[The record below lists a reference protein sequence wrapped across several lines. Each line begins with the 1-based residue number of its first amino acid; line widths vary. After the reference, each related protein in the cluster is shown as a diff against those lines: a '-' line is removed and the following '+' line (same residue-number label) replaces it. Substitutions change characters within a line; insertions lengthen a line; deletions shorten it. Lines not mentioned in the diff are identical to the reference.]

1 MTVWHFDS
9 DSKFGRS
16 EHEDVF
22 FRELNSDSALLG
34 SDLTNDGFVIESYDK
49 IIYLDL
55 NTIQEA
61 DAPFTM
67 TLDISDLSS
76 DIGSNPK
83 AVNYLSFGYHIRGR
97 SCTALTVGR
106 AVNSDRFVLGTI
118 TDIGVLKSTEMSDYP
133 EELEIIQNKVYRVT
147 LVIDNSLDD
156 ENRIQLYAQMV
167 NSDGSTG
174 TPYLVASSENL
185 ELRNFSFVDRKLI
198 VGSSAWTNEPEWEG
212 VFDLANMKIQNS
224 FHFLPNVSA
233 PPIFYPGSRYHP
245 HHHSMTNTSSA
256 IRNNY
261 RIATTGDVVHLQFHT
276 MYRVQPE
283 RVTVVADGLSFALVS
298 TDNTFVYDGDNTTL
312 YTFQTT
318 LTEEA
323 PSLPL
328 FGYTVDITNFY
339 QKEFEFSVP
348 MQLTNSDSSYTIYT
362 APSLVIVREP
372 PAVGSFVYEIDGV
385 GVDSVTLKLLELEDH
400 FNTSVVGYQKGMGY
414 TFTFKASL
422 EELRDGET
430 AAAELKE
437 TTISTMVIGDSVSI
451 IGLQTDRFYNIKASI
466 TNILGQ
472 SLENVTPKAG
482 GKFSSPIETIVDTVP
497 PVIVLHG
504 SPVTSMKDNV
514 NKPGIR
520 VQAESYDDTATDRR
534 AFTFY
539 VNAFESQQTDL
550 SEEELFSKIKTNA
563 VSEQSIHQSTATGVN
578 NALLDIHNYTD
589 ADGVHQP
596 IQVEK
601 TYHIYMMSEDFA
613 DNRVKTISYSHV
625 IDNTVSFVSAVFDNE
640 FLTVGTIGHTVLLKW
655 TSEYAVSADIYNV
668 VIAGVTITPTTTDG
682 TDWTATYPVTASSP
696 AGLVTF
702 EVFQNRDLS
711 STNGTSFSHTNTST
725 IIYIENRIPTISAVV
740 APNVTKFTLLNP
752 TIEDFSIRSNQ
763 NPFTLNMDVYK
774 TSAPYLSVENYN
786 KHFLNYTEFQST
798 NFYLNDL
805 DENQAYNIKYSLS
818 NVFVENV
825 DALLISNISTKIDN
839 PIVVGSATETNE
851 SGEALITLDA
861 NSYARDP
868 TSPFDMYAVVLQ
880 DDVSIANMPA
890 LLASLTPINA
900 APLAPDQAHLFSD
913 FVSTFTTFRD
923 PSGTMVP
930 IVPSATSYKL
940 YLIADDT
947 HAIVPL
953 SIDLNL
959 DFTLGLEASI
969 SLAKTGGGSFVRD
982 GDNISMTWTTPF
994 KSVASDFSV
1003 SMMGAV
1009 ASVVATDQ
1017 DVGMVWKAESVFDA
1031 SLQANEYKGGNYDF
1045 VLQYVGRTY
1054 TAATNALFVD
1064 LDAPE
1069 FEVEMLARNE
1079 TSLHLGI
1086 RNILDVYTGTEHHFE
1101 AFVSVQ
1107 AEGGTA
1113 IDSAVFTNTIANI
1126 QGYTFVVEGLTSNT
1140 FYSVTA
1146 TVTDPA
1152 GNSTTTPA
1160 AVEGGTIK
1168 TRETIAPVI
1177 TLPSDA
1183 FLHLDGESSVKV
1195 TGATALDVHSDFDVY
1210 VGIFQLVE
1218 EDPEISTE
1226 FLKSMVGTGA
1236 ILKFANNPKNV
1247 EYTVD
1252 TTMTK
1257 FVGYGDYGWSTTVRP
1272 LAYNT
1277 TKRGVI
1283 AVVDADENEVMIK
1296 TTFQV
1301 NSAAVPSWL
1310 PIVEVEDDTGLL
1322 ASTDASVAFMET
1334 PEGEIVGVD
1343 SSGSGN
1349 MFTVQLSSGASAA
1362 TALSSNSV
1370 VNPVSLNMSVIESVV
1385 VPVSV
1390 EISESF
1396 SYGMWV
1402 NLQTDT
1408 PSEEPFSLLNSGDNQ
1423 VIVVENNTITVSSG
1437 LVQVFTAPLPT
1448 NEWANIMV
1456 TSTGTEF
1463 KLFINSEEIKTKETT
1478 VNAPLVGVGSSLTI
1492 GTVPNLLIDDIRIY
1506 NEELST
1512 EEVAVSIQSG
1522 SKQVHLT
1529 FEAGDL
1535 PEYTVSF
1542 DGDTLML
1549 NGSLP
1554 NDTVTLFKGSKYTLY
1569 QNDNTNNNKP
1579 IHFVTSNGDNIV
1591 SADVEYFLDN
1601 NSFGNDAVD
1610 YINQFSTATFRKIVI
1625 SPTGLGNTRIY
1636 FGASGSG
1643 SYTSFFRISMNSP
1656 YIVNTANIAATTT
1669 IATTNP
1675 SYTTDTPVGKLAVSF
1690 DASASQFISLE
1701 GETFQN
1707 MNMNTMTLGTWVN
1720 VASTGS
1726 DMPII
1731 SREDAF
1737 DMGVDTDGMIYMNIM
1752 SENTRTL
1759 FALDGVEFTSMQT
1772 IRLNNLR
1779 LTPTSGTRYYYV
1791 FASLDEIREKIKVI
1805 ETALAHASNS
1815 ALVYRNSTS
1824 SLRTMDI
1831 LDLDTVLYSDE
1842 ALSTKSVLSAY
1853 VYVVG
1858 LEKEGSHQLGD
1869 ENHIQEFKVKRS
1881 EVDTL
1886 GNFAKISTPEEGRL
1900 FAMVEQL
1907 TISSVHPVASWIVFP
1922 LRPSETPSVTH
1933 RYTLTTVYDNG
1944 NVYNLSGLGN
1954 RPPLNINAGDELI
1967 FDVDLFV
1974 HPMIIT
1980 DANGSAV
1987 ANVENNDIFK
1997 GVMKW
2002 IPSFP
2007 GTYYYGCSSH
2017 SHSPSMGNTITVV
2030 DKLTNGSAS
2039 KEAISLF
2046 AQHLMNTE
2054 TLSEGLNSVNS
2065 TKHNVYFSSS
2075 SLVAN
2080 QMHSITNLKFQSAFT
2095 LLDSS
2100 AAADMEAGANLMMCF
2115 VAVSNNAYHANTD
2128 FLNFMDLDQSML
2140 LQLTERGFSNRYY
2153 EFSMDKH
2160 FLRLAHYDD
2169 TLSSWYRV
2177 QIDYLFDF
2185 SEIGAMYEY
2194 EYSPLWTSSDQY
2206 HALMFFD
2213 QRDAY
2218 VNYNT
2223 QHAHGFFAKGNMN
2236 MAKFEN
2242 TEGWPTWH
2250 DGTTGNKS
2258 TSTSKWPRYQRI
2270 TVIQA
2275 ESTAWTGQ
2283 VNNKTLNPAN
2293 TYSDANELFFE
2304 FFSNPERTD
2313 LVASGTAS
2321 QLRSYEHNDSH
2332 FHRSN
2337 QLYMSIMYNQ
2347 VDPNGG
2353 GLEFG
2358 NLVRIR

>member
-16 EHEDVF
+16 EDEDVF

-34 SDLTNDGFVIESYDK
+34 SDLTNDGFVIQSYDK

-55 NTIQEA
+55 NAIQEA

-83 AVNYLSFGYHIRGR
+83 GVNYFSFGYHIRGR

-106 AVNSDRFVLGTI
+106 AVNSDKFVLGTI
-118 TDIGVLKSTEMSDYP
+118 TDIGVIKSTEMSDYP
-133 EELEIIQNKVYRVT
+133 EEVEIIQNKVYRVT

-156 ENRIQLYAQMV
+156 ENRIQLYAQLV
-167 NSDGSTG
+167 NSDGTTG
-174 TPYLVASSENL
+174 TPYIVASSEQL

-212 VFDLANMKIQNS
+212 VFDLAQMKIHKS

-233 PPIFYPGSRYHP
+233 PPIFYAGSRYHP

-256 IRNNY
+256 LRNNY
-261 RIATTGDVVHLQFHT
+261 RMATTGDVVHVQFHT

-298 TDNTFVYDGDNTTL
+298 ADKTFVYDGESTTL

-318 LTEEA
+318 LTQEA
-323 PSLPL
+323 PTLPL

-362 APSLVIVREP
+362 ALSLVIVRDP
-372 PAVGSFVYEIDGV
+372 PAAGSFVYEIDGV
-385 GVDSVTLKLLELEDH
+385 GVDSVTVKLLDLEDH
-400 FNTSVVGYQKGMGY
+400 FNTNVVGYQKGMGY

-430 AAAELKE
+430 AEEKE
-437 TTISTMVIGDSVSI
+437 TTISTMVVGDSVSI
-451 IGLQTDRFYNIKASI
+451 VGLQTDRFYSIKASI
-466 TNILGQ
+466 TNILGL

-504 SPVTSMKDNV
+504 DPVSSVKDNN

-539 VNAFESQQTDL
+539 VNAFETEQTGL
-550 SEEELFSKIKTNA
+550 SEEDLFSKIKTNA
-563 VSEQSIHQSTATGVN
+563 ISEQSIHQSTATGVN
-578 NALLDIHNYTD
+578 NALLDLHFYTT
-589 ADGVHQP
+589 ADGAHQP

-601 TYHIYMMSEDFA
+601 LYHIYMMSEDFA

-625 IDNTVSFVSAVFDNE
+625 IDNTISFVSAVFDNE
-640 FLTVGTIGHTVLLKW
+640 FLTVGTVGHTVVLKW
-655 TSEYAVSADIYNV
+655 TSEYVVSADIYNV
-668 VIAGVTITPTTTDG
+668 VIAGATITPTTTDG
-682 TDWTATYPVTASSP
+682 TDWTATYPVTSSSP
-696 AGLVTF
+696 EGLVTF
-702 EVFQNRDLS
+702 QVIQTRDTS
-711 STNGTSFSHTNTST
+711 STNQTSFNHSGTSTS
-725 IIYIENRIPTISAVV
+725 IYIENRVPTISAVV

-752 TIEDFSIRSNQ
+752 TIDDFTIRSNQ
-763 NPFTLNMDVYK
+763 SPFTFKMDVYK
-774 TSAPYLSVENYN
+774 TSAPYLSVESYN
-786 KHFLNYTEFQST
+786 QSFLNYTEFQYT
-798 NFYLNDL
+798 NFVLSDL
-805 DENQAYNIKYSLS
+805 DENEAYNIKYTLS
-818 NVFVENV
+818 NVFVENP

-839 PIVVGSATETNE
+839 PTVVGAATESNE
-851 SGEALITLDA
+851 SGEVLITLDT

-868 TSPFDMYAVVLQ
+868 TSPFDMYAVVLK
-880 DDVSIANMPA
+880 DDVSTTNMPA
-890 LLASLTPINA
+890 LVASLAPINPS
-900 APLAPDQAHLFSD
+900 PLAPDQSHLFSD
-913 FVSTFTTFRD
+913 FVTTFTTFRD
-923 PSGTMVP
+923 SSGTMVP
-930 IVPSATSYKL
+930 IVPSAVGYKL

-969 SLAKTGGGSFVRD
+969 TLAKTGGGSFVRD
-982 GDNISMTWTTPF
+982 GDRVSVSWTTPF
-994 KSVASDFSV
+994 KSIASDFSV

-1009 ASVVATDQ
+1009 ASAVATDQ

-1031 SLQANEYKGGNYDF
+1031 SLQQSTYRGGNYDF
-1045 VLQYVGRTY
+1045 VLQYVGNTY

-1069 FEVEMLARNE
+1069 FDVEVLARNE

-1086 RNILDVYTGTEHHFE
+1086 RNILDVYTGTDHHFE

-1107 AEGGTA
+1107 VEGDTA
-1113 IDSAVFTNTIANI
+1113 IDSAVFVNTIANI

-1160 AVEGGTIK
+1160 AVQGGTIK
-1168 TRETIAPVI
+1168 TRETVAPVI

-1183 FLHLDGESSVKV
+1183 FVHLDGESSVKV
-1195 TGATALDVHSDFDVY
+1195 AGATALDVHSDFDVY

-1218 EDPEISTE
+1218 EDPEISIE
-1226 FLKSMVGTGA
+1226 FLKTMVGSGA
-1236 ILKFANNPKNV
+1236 VLKFANNPKNV
-1247 EYTVD
+1247 EYVID

-1257 FVGYGDYGWSTTVRP
+1257 FVGYGDYDWTTAPRP

-1277 TKRGVI
+1277 TKRGVV
-1283 AVVDADENEVMIK
+1283 AVIDADENEVITK
-1296 TTFQV
+1296 TTFKV
-1301 NSAAVPSWL
+1301 NSAAVPNWL

-1322 ASTDASVAFMET
+1322 ASTDASVSFMET

-1349 MFTVQLSSGASAA
+1349 MFSVQLSSGADAT

-1385 VPVSV
+1385 VPVAV

-1437 LVQVFTAPLPT
+1437 LVEVFTAPLPT

-1478 VNAPLVGVGSSLTI
+1478 VDAPLVGVGSSLTI
-1492 GTVPNLLIDDIRIY
+1492 GTIPNLLIDDIRIY

-1529 FEAGDL
+1529 FESGDL
-1535 PEYTVSF
+1535 PEYAVTF

-1554 NDTVTLFKGSKYTLY
+1554 NETVTLFKGSKYTLY
-1569 QNDNTNNNKP
+1569 QNDNTNQNKP
-1579 IHFVTSNGDNIV
+1579 VHFVTSNGDNIV
-1591 SADVEYFLDN
+1591 TADVEYFFGNTSL
-1601 NSFGNDAVD
+1601 GNDAIN
-1610 YINQFSTATFRKIVI
+1610 YINRFDTATFRKIVI
-1625 SPTGLGNTRIY
+1625 TPITLGNTRIY
-1636 FGASGSG
+1636 FGVYGSD
-1643 SYTSFFRISMNSP
+1643 SYSNFFRTSTNSP

-1669 IATTNP
+1669 VATTDP

-1737 DMGVDTDGMIYMNIM
+1737 DMGVDAEGMIYMDIQ
-1752 SENTRTL
+1752 SENTKTL
-1759 FALDGVEFTSMQT
+1759 FVVEDAEFTSMQT

-1791 FASLDEIREKIKVI
+1791 FASFDEIREKTKVI
-1805 ETALAHASNS
+1805 ETALAHASDS
-1815 ALVYRNSTS
+1815 ALVYTNSTS
-1824 SLRTMDI
+1824 SLRTIQI
-1831 LDLDTVLYSDE
+1831 LDLDMVLHSDE
-1842 ALSTKSVLSAY
+1842 GLSAKSVLNAY
-1853 VYVVG
+1853 VYAVG
-1858 LEKEGSHQLGD
+1858 LEKEGSYQLGE
-1869 ENHIQEFKVKRS
+1869 ENDVKEFKVKRS
-1881 EVDTL
+1881 GVDTL
-1886 GNFAKISTPEEGRL
+1886 GNFAKISSPEEGAV

-1907 TISSVHPVASWIVFP
+1907 TISSLYPVSSWIVFP
-1922 LRPSETPSVTH
+1922 VRPSEIPSITH

-1954 RPPLNINAGDELI
+1954 RPVLQIAAGDQLI
-1967 FDVDLFV
+1967 LDVDLFV
-1974 HPMIIT
+1974 HPVIIT

-2002 IPSFP
+2002 TPTFP

-2017 SHSPSMGNTITVV
+2017 AHTPSMGNNIEVV
-2030 DKLTNGSAS
+2030 DKLTSASAS
-2039 KEAISLF
+2039 KVAISLF
-2046 AQHLMNTE
+2046 AQQLMSTE
-2054 TLSEGLNSVNS
+2054 ALVEGSNSLNS
-2065 TKHNVYFSSS
+2065 TKKNVYFSSAP
-2075 SLVAN
+2075 LAAN
-2080 QMHSITNLKFQSAFT
+2080 KIHNITNLKFESAFT

-2100 AAADMEAGANLMMCF
+2100 ATQDLEAGANLMMCF
-2115 VAVSNNAYHANTD
+2115 VAVSNNAYHPNTN
-2128 FLNFMDLDQSML
+2128 FLNFKDLDQSML
-2140 LQLTERGFSNRYY
+2140 LQLTDRGFSNRYY
-2153 EFSMDKH
+2153 EFSSDKH
-2160 FLRLAHYDD
+2160 LLRLAHYDD

-2194 EYSPLWTSSDQY
+2194 EYTPLWTSSNQY
-2206 HALMFFD
+2206 HALMFYD

-2223 QHAHGFFAKGNMN
+2223 QHAHGFFAKGHMN
-2236 MAKFEN
+2236 KAMFEN

-2250 DGTTGNKS
+2250 DGTGNTS
-2258 TSTSKWPRYQRI
+2258 TSSSKWPRYQRL

-2293 TYSDANELFFE
+2293 TYSEANELFFE
-2304 FFSNPERTD
+2304 FFSDPERTD
-2313 LVASGTAS
+2313 LVVSGTAS
-2321 QLRSYEHNDSH
+2321 QLRTYEHNDSH

-2337 QLYMSIMYNQ
+2337 QLYMTIMYNQ
-2347 VDPNGG
+2347 AEPKGG